1 MFLLKLSIPNDQCKE
16 FVDIFKVRALVPVA
30 RETFVLHECTEVSYS
45 YELFLLKY

>member
-30 RETFVLHECTEVSYS
+30 RETFVLRECTEVSYS
-45 YELFLLKY
+45 YELFLLKD